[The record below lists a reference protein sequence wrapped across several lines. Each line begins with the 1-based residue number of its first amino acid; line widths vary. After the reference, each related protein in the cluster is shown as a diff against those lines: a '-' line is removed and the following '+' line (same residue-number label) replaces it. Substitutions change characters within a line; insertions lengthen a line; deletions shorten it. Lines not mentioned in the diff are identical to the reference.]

1 MDNENKKVEETVEV
15 KADARHPDKRVK
27 LVAWFAIALVA
38 IVAVCT
44 MGNIMKQK
52 AALDAQAQAPAV
64 ASSVVMQVE
73 SVTESAPASES
84 AAVSESATERA
95 VFSAQEED
103 AFGRFSQVESHALA
117 IQKYP
122 ITTQTA
128 KTASAYPAYGTRV
141 GTLESAEM
149 GFSVSLYWSMDQSV
163 VDRTS
168 SAAVLSYS
176 GGIGDQSRMA
186 VIADHKNQAFASL
199 EYAKPGMYLYAKTN
213 YGEFLYRVEYTA
225 TGYTYG
231 YYPDLYFADGS
242 SVFTMANH
250 GTYPGG
256 LILYTCYPFH
266 GPTTGRYYVVCS
278 LVKGTTLN

>member
-1 MDNENKKVEETVEV
+1 MKW
-15 KADARHPDKRVK
+15 RVFFRACF
-27 LVAWFAIALVA
+27 LDVAFASLALLLISGVRNSVNREYA
-38 IVAVCT
+38 SRK
-44 MGNIMKQK
+44 M
-52 AALDAQAQAPAV
+52 PAV
-64 ASSVVMQVE
+64 A
-73 SVTESAPASES
+73 TISAPLRNNFETANMRMAEIENCAILEES
-84 AAVSESATERA
+84 AAERA

-141 GTLESAEM
+141 GTLESAEL

-242 SVFTMANH
+242 NVFTMANH